1 MKIYIYKIGFVL
13 QEVEN
18 HRVSESCDKLALA
31 LKQHET
37 EIKRRDEEINDL
49 QSKVR
54 LK

>member
-1 MKIYIYKIGFVL
+1 MLIYIYKIGFVL

-18 HRVSESCDKLALA
+18 HRVSESCDKLASA